1 MKQLRKD
8 IYCKKR
14 QSVMTKYGNSKKTG
28 GGGVTWL
35 PWEDIVIRMKRDND
49 QLDGLD
55 VANSDEALT
64 KTQNSAFSDE
74 IETIEIRAT
83 CKKPIK
89 REMKTKKFLTPGAY
103 TPHSSRSTTPFQKKI
118 KVGFIACSTAFF
130 ISYQTLK
137 IRTIEEGNFI
147 QGYMY
152 LRKMP

>member
-1 MKQLRKD
+1 
-8 IYCKKR
+8 
-14 QSVMTKYGNSKKTG
+14 MTKYDNAKKTG

-35 PWEDIVIRMKRDND
+35 PWADIVIRMKRDND

-74 IETIEIRAT
+74 IETIGIRAT

-89 REMKTKKFLTPGAY
+89 REMKNEEFLTPGAY

-118 KVGFIACSTAFF
+118 KVGFSEILGRYIRKLENLCFIACSTAFF

-137 IRTIEEGNFI
+137 IGSIEEGNFI